1 MPLLCRCG
9 SPMELR
15 PNRTPEA
22 IERDI
27 DALVGKPP
35 RHRKRRIQKKWLKRY
50 EANRRIKGLPIRIAA
65 PLAGK
70 AYVCTACGTK
80 EGMYAALGRNIVHV
94 EPLDEL
100 TAEAQKLGLYP

>member
-1 MPLLCRCG
+1 
-9 SPMELR
+9 MELR
-15 PNRTPEA
+15 LNKTPEI

-35 RHRKRRIQKKWLKRY
+35 RHRKKCIQKKWLKRY
-50 EANRRIKGLPIRIAA
+50 DAMRRIKGLPIRIAA
-65 PLAGK
+65 PLAGQ
-70 AYVCTACGTK
+70 AYHCTACGTK
-80 EGMYAALGRNIVHV
+80 EDMYAALGRNLVHV